1 MARVTIEDCLKHTEG
16 AFALVKLAA
25 SRARRIANG
34 SETLLESLLEDEE
47 NDKPTVLAL
56 REIAEGHLDN
66 PDFHKTDNDLE
77 KELAEEL
84 AKTD

>member
-1 MARVTIEDCLKHTEG
+1 MARVTIEDCLEHTEG
-16 AFALVKLAA
+16 AFSLVKLAA
-25 SRARRIANG
+25 NRARRIANG
-34 SETLLESLLEDEE
+34 SETLLEDEE

-66 PDFHKTDNDLE
+66 PDFHKTDSDLE

-84 AKTD
+84 AKTEELL

>member
-1 MARVTIEDCLKHTEG
+1 MARVTIEDCLEHTEG
-16 AFALVKLAA
+16 AFSLIKLAA
-25 SRARRIANG
+25 KRARRIANG
-34 SETLLESLLEDEE
+34 SETLLEDEE

>member
-1 MARVTIEDCLKHTEG
+1 MARVTIEDCLEHTEG
-16 AFALVKLAA
+16 AFSLVKLAA

-34 SETLLESLLEDEE
+34 SETLLEGYNEKEE
-47 NDKPTVLAL
+47 KDKPTVLAL

-66 PDFHKTDNDLE
+66 PDFHKTDSDLE

>member
-1 MARVTIEDCLKHTEG
+1 MARVTIEDCLEHTEG
-16 AFALVKLAA
+16 AFDLIKLAA
-25 SRARRIANG
+25 KRARRIANG
-34 SETLLESLLEDEE
+34 SETLLEGYNEKEE
-47 NDKPTVLAL
+47 KNKPTVLAL

-66 PDFHKTDNDLE
+66 PDFHKTDSDLE

>member
-1 MARVTIEDCLKHTEG
+1 MARVTIEDCLEHTEG
-16 AFALVKLAA
+16 AFSLIKLAA
-25 SRARRIANG
+25 RRARRIANG
-34 SETLLESLLEDEE
+34 SETLLEDAE

-66 PDFHKTDNDLE
+66 PDFHKTDSDLE

>member
-1 MARVTIEDCLKHTEG
+1 MARVTIEDCLEHTDG
-16 AFALVKLAA
+16 AFSLVKLAA
-25 SRARRIANG
+25 NRARRIANG
-34 SETLLESLLEDEE
+34 SETLLEDKE

-66 PDFHKTDNDLE
+66 PDFHKTDSDLE

>member
-1 MARVTIEDCLKHTEG
+1 MARVTIEDCLEHTEG
-16 AFALVKLAA
+16 AFSLIKLAA
-25 SRARRIANG
+25 KRARRIANG
-34 SETLLESLLEDEE
+34 SETLLEDEE

-66 PDFHKTDNDLE
+66 PDFHKTDSDSDLE

>member
-1 MARVTIEDCLKHTEG
+1 MARVTIEDCLEHTEG
-16 AFALVKLAA
+16 AFSLVKLAA
-25 SRARRIANG
+25 NRARRIANG
-34 SETLLESLLEDEE
+34 SETLLEDEE
-47 NDKPTVLAL
+47 HDKPTVLAL

-84 AKTD
+84 AKTEELL

>member
-1 MARVTIEDCLKHTEG
+1 MARVTIEDCLEHTDG
-16 AFALVKLAA
+16 AFSLVKLAA
-25 SRARRIANG
+25 NRARRIANG
-34 SETLLESLLEDEE
+34 SETLLEDKE

-66 PDFHKTDNDLE
+66 PDFHKTDSDLE

-84 AKTD
+84 AKTEESL

>member
-1 MARVTIEDCLKHTEG
+1 MARVTIEDCLEHTEG
-16 AFALVKLAA
+16 AFSLVQLAA
-25 SRARRIANG
+25 KRARRIANG
-34 SETLLESLLEDEE
+34 SETLLEDEE

-66 PDFHKTDNDLE
+66 PDFHKTDSDLE

>member
-1 MARVTIEDCLKHTEG
+1 MARVTIEDCLEHTDG
-16 AFALVKLAA
+16 AFSLVKLAA
-25 SRARRIANG
+25 NRARRIANG
-34 SETLLESLLEDEE
+34 SETLLEDEE

-66 PDFHKTDNDLE
+66 PDFHKTDSDFE

-84 AKTD
+84 AKTEESL

>member
-1 MARVTIEDCLKHTEG
+1 MARVTIEDCLEHTEG
-16 AFALVKLAA
+16 AFSLVKLAA
-25 SRARRIANG
+25 NRARRIANG
-34 SETLLESLLEDEE
+34 SETLLEDKE

-66 PDFHKTDNDLE
+66 PDFHKTDSDLE

-84 AKTD
+84 AKTEESL